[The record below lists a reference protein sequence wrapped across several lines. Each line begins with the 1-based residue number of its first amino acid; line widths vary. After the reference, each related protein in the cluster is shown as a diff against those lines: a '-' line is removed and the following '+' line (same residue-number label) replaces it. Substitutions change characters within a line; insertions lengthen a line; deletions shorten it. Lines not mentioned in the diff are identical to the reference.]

1 MQKTNDSTEL
11 LSDVEELV
19 AIPPE
24 EFKEVLNS
32 CGWTAERLAKRWGM
46 TKRRVNQIIA
56 DADRPRYY
64 DDAIRALAIPVGKPE
79 RTARVKKAAKTSSE
93 A

>member
-1 MQKTNDSTEL
+1 MQKKNDSAEL

-24 EFKEVLNS
+24 EFKDVLNN

-64 DDAIRALAIPVGKPE
+64 DDAIRALSIPVDKPKQ
-79 RTARVKKAAKTSSE
+79 AGRVKKAAKTASE
-93 A
+93 E